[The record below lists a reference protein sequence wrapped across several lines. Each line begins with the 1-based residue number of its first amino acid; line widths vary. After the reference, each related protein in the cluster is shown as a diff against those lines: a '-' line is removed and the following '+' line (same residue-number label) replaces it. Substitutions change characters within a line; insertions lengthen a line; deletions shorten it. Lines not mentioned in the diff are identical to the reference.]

1 MFSFLAIARQYSF
14 SSPKINHCGKW
25 KKKKKEPVWKSLG
38 DCSLPDPRG
47 TNMTS

>member
-25 KKKKKEPVWKSLG
+25 KKKKKSQYGRAWETALCLILEG
-38 DCSLPDPRG
+38 LI
-47 TNMTS
+47 